1 MPISH
6 TPSLA
11 QTTKIVRLQGVWFS
25 SLALCNNRWIAR
37 LFTVASHKLPVSKL
51 LYYLWNR
58 KITKKYLSWLLPAG
72 EPQPEKLFVQICAWE
87 QRSLP
92 LPFLGYYF
100 YNYLFHNTLW
110 PFFAVLPSRY
120 FPHLDI
126 YSWIVRY
133 LRMCEGMRGE
143 KENHMGA
150 CYRDQLWIRN
160 V

>member
-6 TPSLA
+6 TTSLA
-11 QTTKIVRLQGVWFS
+11 QTTKIVHLQRIWFS
-25 SLALCNNRWIAR
+25 FLAFRNNRWIAR

-58 KITKKYLSWLLPAG
+58 KITKNYLSWLLPAG
-72 EPQPEKLFVQICAWE
+72 EPLPEKLFIQICVWE

-92 LPFLGYYF
+92 LQFFLYYF
-100 YNYLFHNTLW
+100 YNCLFHNTPW
-110 PFFAVLPSRY
+110 PCCAVLPSRY
-120 FPHLDI
+120 FLHPDI
-126 YSWIVRY
+126 YSWIEVSVNVWR
-133 LRMCEGMRGE
+133 REGE
-143 KENHMGA
+143 KKKSMHA